1 MGDGEERESI
11 KGDNV
16 SHSERTMGRQKVR
29 TLACQPRRGTN
40 EI

>member
-1 MGDGEERESI
+1 MGNGEERDSI

-16 SHSERTMGRQKVR
+16 CHSERTMGRQKVR
-29 TLACQPRRGTN
+29 TLACQPRRGKH